1 MRVISQDGTI
11 DVPYE
16 MVVIQRF
23 EKDIYFLNRN
33 LTGVENLINDI
44 TLAEYSTKEKAIKAM
59 EMLREA
65 YVGMPIVM
73 QNVDISEDVAKE
85 FERLKKCGIMVQ
97 AENQPSKVEF
107 VNNAVFQFPQD
118 DEIEV

>member
-1 MRVISQDGTI
+1 MRGISQDGTI

-44 TLAEYSTKEKAIKAM
+44 TLAEYSTEAKAIKAM
-59 EMLREA
+59 KMLREKYLQYTSLQGGESA
-65 YVGMPIVM
+65 L
-73 QNVDISEDVAKE
+73 S
-85 FERLKKCGIMVQ
+85 Q
-97 AENQPSKVEF
+97 AVFQPSFWVLPKV
-107 VNNAVFQFPQD
+107 VQFPQD

>member
-23 EKDIYFLNRN
+23 EEDVCFLNRN
-33 LTGVENLINDI
+33 LTGVEDLISDI
-44 TLAEYSTKEKAIKAM
+44 RLAKYSTEAKAIKAM
-59 EMLREA
+59 EMLREHNEGVNFLKTIINSEKGA
-65 YVGMPIVM
+65 QFVSVLSKTDFNKLT
-73 QNVDISEDVAKE
+73 QNY
-85 FERLKKCGIMVQ
+85 
-97 AENQPSKVEF
+97 
-107 VNNAVFQFPQD
+107 FQFPQD